1 MPKRI
6 TPDMLGVEIEKILD
20 NYAEVTQKNIK
31 EIQRKVARKGA
42 SALKNKSKST
52 FGGTGDYAKGWS
64 STTRKAGKHYDSN
77 VIYNK
82 DIPQLT
88 HLLEH
93 GHALVRGGRRIGQVQ
108 GRPHIAPVEEEVMK
122 QYLDQVI
129 TALSRG

>member
-1 MPKRI
+1 MPKKIRA
-6 TPDMLGVEIEKILD
+6 DMLGDEIGKILD
-20 NYAEVTQKNIK
+20 KYVEVTDQNIK
-31 EIQRKVARKGA
+31 EIQGKVARKGA
-42 SALKNKSKST
+42 AALRNESKAT

-64 STTRKAGKHYDSN
+64 STTQKKAGKHYSSN

-93 GHALVRGGRRIGQVQ
+93 GHALVIGGRKLGQVP
-108 GRPHIAPVEEEVMK
+108 GREHIAPVEEEVIN

-129 TALSRG
+129 SKL